1 MPYDNKF
8 SNKFHKMQEIFTD
21 DLCSKNIKNN
31 MVDIFDKFMTPSFTS
46 KIDNHKD
53 KGYLGSSLFSIL
65 IFLPYLSVLS
75 IWDLVSGGNFNKI
88 IEAGKDS
95 YYDFKRNYNI
105 NWRNNLY
112 FFVKRYLFLTEKS
125 CQTIDNLKPKCLIID
140 DTLFEKTGKTIEA
153 ISYVWDHVVN
163 KSVLGFKALFLGYYD
178 GENFIPINFSLH
190 NELGKKKAKPFGLNK
205 RQLKKRT
212 KVIRSLESPGHERIA
227 ETRVSKIST
236 AIKMIKDTIK
246 RGIVAKYV
254 LADSWFI
261 CEEFM
266 REILSIKKH
275 KINVV
280 GLWTLIKHKLKYNG
294 KEYTSKQLKIL
305 LERKNSIR
313 SKKIRANYFEVII
326 EYKEMKLKLFYIRY
340 HGGNK
345 WNVLVSTD
353 LSLSFNKAIEI
364 YNIRWTIEVF
374 FKEAKQNLNLG
385 GEQSTNF
392 DAQIADT
399 TIKAMQ
405 YIMLAM
411 HKKVNNLKTVGELFR
426 HSKNI
431 MSELTL
437 YDKLWK
443 IFVEIINLI
452 IELFGIDFQQI
463 MEKMYNDEKYE
474 TKIIKI
480 CNALDNENRLRGSQA
495 S

>member
-8 SNKFHKMQEIFTD
+8 SDKLHKMQEIFTD
-21 DLCSKNIKNN
+21 DLSSKNIKNN
-31 MVDIFDKFMTPSFTS
+31 MVDIFSKFMTPSITL
-46 KIDNHKD
+46 KIDSHKV
-53 KGYLGSSLFSIL
+53 KGYSGSSLFSML
-65 IFLPYLSVLS
+65 VFLPYLSVLS
-75 IWDLVSGGNFNKI
+75 IWDLVSGDLSKI
-88 IEAGKDS
+88 SEAGKDA
-95 YYDFKRNYNI
+95 YYDFKRNFNI
-105 NWRNNLY
+105 DWRGNLY
-112 FFVKRYLFLTEKS
+112 FFVKRYLYLSDNKCQVTES
-125 CQTIDNLKPKCLIID
+125 LKPKCLIID
-140 DTLFEKTGKTIEA
+140 DTLFEKTGKTIEG
-153 ISYVWDHVVN
+153 ISYVWDHVIK

-190 NELGKKKAKPFGLNK
+190 NELGKKESKPFGLN
-205 RQLKKRT
+205 RVELKKRT
-212 KVIRSLESPGHERIA
+212 SIIREAKSHGQKRLSEARE
-227 ETRVSKIST
+227 SKIT
-236 AIKMIKDTIK
+236 KAIEMIKDAIR
-246 RGIVAKYV
+246 RGILTKYV

-266 REILSIKKH
+266 KEILNIKKQ
-275 KINVV
+275 NVNV
-280 GLWTLIKHKLKYNG
+280 IGLWRLIKHRLKYNG
-294 KEYTSKQLKIL
+294 KEYTSKQLKVL
-305 LERKNSIR
+305 LERKKGIR

-326 EYKEMKLKLFYIRY
+326 EFKGLRLKLFYVRY
-340 HGGNK
+340 HGVDK

-353 LSLSFNKAIEI
+353 LSLNFNKAIEI
-364 YNIRWTIEVF
+364 YNIRWSIEVF

-385 GEQSTNF
+385 KEQSNSF

-399 TIKAMQ
+399 TIKAIQ
-405 YIMLAM
+405 YIMLTM

-443 IFVEIINLI
+443 TFVEIINLI
-452 IELFGIDFQQI
+452 IELFGIDFNDI

-480 CNALDNENRLRGSQA
+480 CNAIDEENRFQRNQA